1 MDREIA
7 PIPVGPRTLEELS
20 DTLIVLSRRDVLD
33 LLTLPDC
40 IAAVEQ
46 AFRLHGEGRTLGP
59 GVLGVPATDGGFHIK
74 AAGLVGPD
82 RSYFAAKTNANFPR
96 NPERFGLPTIQ
107 GTIVLADATNGVP
120 LAIIESGSVTALR
133 TGAATAV
140 ATKFLARRDAR
151 TATIVGCGVQGEL
164 QLAAIAAVLPL
175 ERAWVLDTDY
185 KRAEGMAARASA
197 SLHLRV
203 EAAKDLRAALRD
215 SDVCVTCT
223 PARGAFVMRADVTP
237 GMFIAAVGADSQGK
251 QELEPALVAS
261 VTLVV
266 DVLEQCAEIGELQ
279 HALAAGLMTRSQ
291 VQAELAD
298 VVIGRHPGRT
308 HDDEITV
315 FDSSGTALQDV
326 AAAVSVYEKARAT
339 GRGSEVKLNG

>member
-1 MDREIA
+1 
-7 PIPVGPRTLEELS
+7 
-20 DTLIVLSRRDVLD
+20 
-33 LLTLPDC
+33 
-40 IAAVEQ
+40 
-46 AFRLHGEGRTLGP
+46 
-59 GVLGVPATDGGFHIK
+59 
-74 AAGLVGPD
+74 
-82 RSYFAAKTNANFPR
+82 
-96 NPERFGLPTIQ
+96 
-107 GTIVLADATNGVP
+107 
-120 LAIIESGSVTALR
+120 VTALR

-140 ATKFLARRDAR
+140 AAKFLARRDAR

-185 KRAEGMAARASA
+185 ARAEGMAARASA

-203 EAAKDLRAALRD
+203 EAAKDLRAALRE

-266 DVLEQCAEIGELQ
+266 DVLDQCAEIGELQ
-279 HALAAGLMTRSQ
+279 HALVAGLMTRSQ

-308 HDDEITV
+308 RDDEIIV

-326 AAAVSVYEKARAT
+326 AAAIAVYEKARAT
-339 GRGSEVKLNG
+339 GRGTEVKLNG

>member
-1 MDREIA
+1 MDREIV
-7 PIPVGPRTLEELS
+7 PVPVGPRPLEELS

-46 AFRLHGEGRTLGP
+46 AFRLHAEGRTLGP

-74 AAGLVGPD
+74 AAGLMGE

-140 ATKFLARRDAR
+140 AAKFLARRDAR

-175 ERAWVLDTDY
+175 ERAWVLDADY
-185 KRAEGMAARASA
+185 ERAESMATRAAA

-215 SDVCVTCT
+215 SDVCITCT
-223 PARGAFVMRADVTP
+223 PARGAFVMRADVIP

-251 QELEPALVAS
+251 QELEPGLVAS
-261 VTLVV
+261 ATLVV
-266 DVLEQCAEIGELQ
+266 DVLDQCAEIGELQ

-326 AAAVSVYEKARAT
+326 AAAIAVYERARAT
-339 GRGSEVKLNG
+339 GRGTEVKLNG